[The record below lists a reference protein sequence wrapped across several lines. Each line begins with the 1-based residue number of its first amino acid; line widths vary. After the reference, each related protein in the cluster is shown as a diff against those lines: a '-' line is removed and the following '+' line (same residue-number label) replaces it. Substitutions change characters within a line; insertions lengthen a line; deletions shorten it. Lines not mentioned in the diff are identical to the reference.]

1 MSPSNTR
8 AQSRPRAQ
16 SRSRS
21 NTNSA
26 PARRPFFASLFCL
39 PRMPPVFNIVR
50 VCVYVA
56 VLVWTIV
63 CLAIAAHFLSILQ
76 ASDLTRFVPFAIFVC
91 CASLLIII
99 ALLAFGLWK
108 ERNPI
113 STRVELGCLGLTGTL
128 WLALGAFVASSD
140 SEMAD
145 VECFSSSAADAE
157 PIDLPGFN
165 TETYHAQYH
174 VLEAFSFFNMI
185 LIFGFLALLLVLAL
199 RQHRQG
205 TKHVWVLPVTMISW
219 FGPSGR
225 HVPKLPAPVTHRSRS
240 QSRRPTM
247 TEKEKPRAR
256 SQSRPADVR
265 RNESQRALLRDDS
278 YRTTDSRRPLNRD
291 DSYRTTDS
299 RRPLNRDDSY
309 RTADSR
315 PRDLRRDDSR
325 RTNDSSR
332 RPDVRRDDSRRTNP
346 GADVRRDDS
355 RRANAAP
362 GESRRLGHQ
371 RGSSPTRNE
380 APTYVYWIPHK
391 SPEEAHTR
399 ETRRA
404 APARDSKFFGLSSR
418 R

>member
-1 MSPSNTR
+1 M
-8 AQSRPRAQ
+8 
-16 SRSRS
+16 
-21 NTNSA
+21 
-26 PARRPFFASLFCL
+26 
-39 PRMPPVFNIVR
+39 
-50 VCVYVA
+50 
-56 VLVWTIV
+56 
-63 CLAIAAHFLSILQ
+63 
-76 ASDLTRFVPFAIFVC
+76 
-91 CASLLIII
+91 
-99 ALLAFGLWK
+99 
-108 ERNPI
+108 
-113 STRVELGCLGLTGTL
+113 
-128 WLALGAFVASSD
+128 
-140 SEMAD
+140 
-145 VECFSSSAADAE
+145 ECFSSSGADAE
-157 PIDLPGFN
+157 PIDIPGCKYDLLSLHGRHADSPSLTVN

-185 LIFGFLALLLVLAL
+185 LSKFPSHRIIRAPLTGRSPNLVFGFLALLLVLAL

-219 FGPSGR
+219 FGRSGR
-225 HVPKLPAPVTHRSRS
+225 NVPKLPAPVTHRSRS

-291 DSYRTTDS
+291 DSYKTTDS
-299 RRPLNRDDSY
+299 RRPLNRDDSQ
-309 RTADSR
+309 RTTDSR

-332 RPDVRRDDSRRTNP
+332 RPTDLRRDDSRRTNPGVDVRRDDSRRTNP
-346 GADVRRDDS
+346 GE
-355 RRANAAP
+355 P
-362 GESRRLGHQ
+362 RRLPQ